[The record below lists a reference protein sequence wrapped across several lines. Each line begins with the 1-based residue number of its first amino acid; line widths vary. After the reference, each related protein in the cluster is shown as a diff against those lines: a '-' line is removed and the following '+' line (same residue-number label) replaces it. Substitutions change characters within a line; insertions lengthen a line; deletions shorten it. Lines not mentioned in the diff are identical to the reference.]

1 MQSDIPTLTNGRR
14 PWTIYIVGGGP
25 MGLMVAIELA
35 TMARQ
40 MGLHLIIY
48 VYENAAYGGGA
59 GDWAATIA
67 SHAWLHWDGAFY
79 VKSQP
84 EVSVTLQHSTR
95 RLREL
100 APYAFTYPL
109 AFTID
114 LEDDLPAFFEPLGV
128 WYQPLD
134 EQVARR
140 LLARCGMR
148 LRTGAKL
155 VRVGDAVIDT
165 RLLGFGLMRE
175 AQRLGVRLV
184 HHGIAALEPQ
194 GEAIGA
200 LRLSDG
206 ETVPVAPEDHVVLA
220 CGGRI
225 RPLLAGA
232 GLHLPGLRLF
242 GSQLLA
248 ADLGLRVLFTAIQS
262 VSIVPHEESGGGLVN
277 VIGNAN
283 RRELTDEEGRR
294 PHPDPEVTR
303 QTRSETE
310 DLYGIRLPDTL
321 HTWLGVKAEITAGPG
336 SQAHHAR
343 RVPAVSNVWV
353 CITGKLSQTA
363 ACATSV
369 SRQLLRHLIED
380 PVAWPIW
387 EMLAAGRGPA

>member
-1 MQSDIPTLTNGRR
+1 MQSNIATLTNGRR
-14 PWTIYIVGGGP
+14 TWTIHIVGGGP

-35 TMARQ
+35 TLAHQ
-40 MGLHLIIY
+40 MGLHLVIY
-48 VYENAAYGGGA
+48 VYENAAYGGGS

-67 SHAWLHWDGAFY
+67 SHAWLHWDGSFY

-84 EVSVTLQHSTR
+84 EVSVNLQHSTR

-109 AFTID
+109 AFTLD
-114 LEDDLPAFFEPLGV
+114 LDDDLPAFFEPLGV
-128 WYQPLD
+128 WYQPID

-140 LLARCGMR
+140 LLARFGMR
-148 LRTGAKL
+148 LRAGAKL

-194 GEAIGA
+194 GDAIRA
-200 LRLSDG
+200 FRLSGG
-206 ETVPVAPEDHVVLA
+206 ETVRVAPEDHVVLA
-220 CGGRI
+220 CGARI
-225 RPLLAGA
+225 RPLLEDAGMPM
-232 GLHLPGLRLF
+232 PGLRLF

-248 ADLGLRVLFTAIQS
+248 ADLGLRALFTAIQS
-262 VSIVPHEESGGGLVN
+262 VSIVPHEENGGGLVN

-283 RRELTDEEGRR
+283 RRELTAEEGRR
-294 PHPDPEVTR
+294 PQPAPEVTR
-303 QTRSETE
+303 QTRLETE
-310 DLYGIRLPDTL
+310 ELYGIRLPDTPR
-321 HTWLGVKAEITAGPG
+321 TWVGVKAEITAGKG

-343 RVPAVSNVWV
+343 RVPPIANLWL
-353 CITGKLSQTA
+353 CIPGKLSQTA
-363 ACATSV
+363 ACATSL

-387 EMLAAGRGPA
+387 EMLADVRGTA